1 MAKKLLIK
9 TPVSHDGKSLVY
21 NDNKEVV
28 YSESIVEISAKKDF
42 EAINAQIGNAAF
54 KHIIEEVEVEDEKS
68 ANVMKELESAKAD
81 AEKAKADAE
90 KALADKSTELDK
102 AKADADSSIQAKEKE
117 IEELKKQ
124 LAAKK

>member
-21 NDNKEVV
+21 NDKKEVV
-28 YSESIVEISAKKDF
+28 YNESIVEISAKKDF

-81 AEKAKADAE
+81 AEKA
-90 KALADKSTELDK
+90 LADKSAELDK